1 MKSIVVSAG
10 RNIGPHPMDA
20 ERWQQLRSA
29 VARILES
36 SNAEIW
42 TRDAIGFGQWMGD
55 DGELVRE
62 ESVTY
67 AGAVHERALEKIQRD
82 LQEVVKQFEQDAI
95 ALIVG
100 ESLLVRG

>member
-1 MKSIVVSAG
+1 MKSIVISAG
-10 RNIGPHPMDA
+10 RNIGPQPMDA
-20 ERWQQLRSA
+20 ERWQQLRAA

-36 SNAEIW
+36 SSAEIY
-42 TRDAIGFGQWMGD
+42 TRDAIGFGEWIGD
-55 DGELVRE
+55 DGTLVRE

-67 AGAVHERALEKIQRD
+67 AGAVHDGALEKIQRD

-100 ESLLVRG
+100 ESLLVKG

>member
-10 RNIGPHPMDA
+10 RNIGPHPMPAD
-20 ERWQQLRSA
+20 RWEQLRAA

-82 LQEVVKQFEQDAI
+82 LQQVVKQFEQDAI